1 MKKPIIIKR
10 PWGQFEQFTHN
21 ELSTVKIIEIGAGKR
36 LSLQSHQHRE
46 EWWIALD
53 DGIVAE
59 IDGVQKILKKGK
71 PAFVPKGS
79 RHRLSASD
87 VGARGSSAKTTTD
100 SHTMS
105 DSPSKKVRVLE
116 IAFGEFNEE
125 DIIRYEDDWGRK

>member
-1 MKKPIIIKR
+1 MKKSIIIKR

-59 IDGVQKILKKGK
+59 IDSVQKILKKGE

-79 RHRLSASD
+79 RHRLS
-87 VGARGSSAKTTTD
+87 
-100 SHTMS
+100 
-105 DSPSKKVRVLE
+105 SPSKKVRVLE